1 MDIGTIFQ
9 ILTGILGALAIFVV
23 GRKSRVCRWGF
34 VIGLV
39 SQPFWAATYVLY
51 GQYLLLPPLALYT
64 WSWWQGYRNHWKKGE
79 LLKVLDVHKMLPP
92 YK

>member
-9 ILTGILGALAIFVV
+9 IITGILGALAIFVV
-23 GRKSRVCRWGF
+23 GRKSKAYRWGF

-51 GQYLLLPPLALYT
+51 NQFYLLPPLLLYT
-64 WSWWQGYRNHWKKGE
+64 LSWWQGYRNHWKKGE
-79 LLKVLDVHKMLPP
+79 LIKVLYVHRIFPP